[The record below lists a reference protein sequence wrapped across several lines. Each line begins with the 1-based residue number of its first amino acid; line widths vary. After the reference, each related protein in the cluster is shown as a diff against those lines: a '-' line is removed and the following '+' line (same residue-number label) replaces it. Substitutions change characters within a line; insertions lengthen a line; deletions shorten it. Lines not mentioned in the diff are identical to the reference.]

1 MSKIL
6 DDIVKVIN
14 EIDIEQLLKLEMSV
28 ERIKQFR
35 EKLYENQWKF
45 EEYL

>member
-35 EKLYENQWKF
+35 EKLYENQWKL

>member
-1 MSKIL
+1 MRKIL

-35 EKLYENQWKF
+35 EKLYENQWKL

>member
-14 EIDIEQLLKLEMSV
+14 EIDIEQLLKLKMSV

-35 EKLYENQWKF
+35 EKLYENQWKL